1 MLLTDD
7 FIEEMIV
14 DTEELV
20 HPDEVRQK
28 KEKKIQFI
36 KKNFFP
42 YFILL
47 SVKHYAKR
55 PLSQVTYDVDLVLNK
70 DTIVMDQFNI
80 TGFVCFH
87 R

>member
-28 KEKKIQFI
+28 KKRKFSSSKRKKLFHIL
-36 KKNFFP
+36 NF
-42 YFILL
+42 Y
-47 SVKHYAKR
+47 SVKHYAIW
-55 PLSQVTYDVDLVLNK
+55 PLSQFTYNVDLVLNTR
-70 DTIVMDQFNI
+70 DYSDGSV
-80 TGFVCFH
+80 
-87 R
+87 

>member
-28 KEKKIQFI
+28 KKKKKIQFI
-36 KKNFFP
+36 KKKKLFHILNF
-42 YFILL
+42 Y
-47 SVKHYAKR
+47 SVKHNAIR
-55 PLSQVTYDVDLVLNK
+55 PLSQFTYNVDLVLNTR
-70 DTIVMDQFNI
+70 DYSDGSV
-80 TGFVCFH
+80 
-87 R
+87 